1 MCKCML
7 QASNGRSTEVS
18 EFLFLMYSSSVF
30 LMLFKV
36 NAVNCNTSWKISLFL
51 AYEDDSE
58 KVLKGV
64 RCFFIMTVALGVA
77 RTSQQL
83 RFVICFRG
91 MLSGCFMQSKKNSLL
106 VMTTRRSLMSS

>member
-1 MCKCML
+1 MYLWGLIFFISNILGSQTWAVTYLRVGIIHYSFKIYCTCKCML
-7 QASNGRSTEVS
+7 LASDGRSTEVT
-18 EFLFLMYSSSVF
+18 EFLFIIYSSSVF

-64 RCFFIMTVALGVA
+64 RCFL
-77 RTSQQL
+77 
-83 RFVICFRG
+83 
-91 MLSGCFMQSKKNSLL
+91 
-106 VMTTRRSLMSS
+106 